1 MNLFEKIEQE
11 LKQLKR
17 ELTDRET
24 IHKRIQDYLS
34 ENEGKPVSLADISQ
48 TCKKMVELP
57 EYLSNKEFDDIL
69 DISNV
74 RKKASELSSLLSR
87 KITSRNNNL
96 ENEILAEAENL
107 FKLVSEDTEE
117 IWGIYD
123 KQKGEWREEEYSSYK
138 EALHGFAEY
147 WKEIVFSD
155 VHETFDFEEYKS
167 QNRITHELSQQ
178 EETKIIQD
186 YLDDWDDKEFL
197 DWYEME
203 VKLFLPAKSL

>member
-24 IHKRIQDYLS
+24 IHKRIQNYLS

-69 DISNV
+69 EISNV

-107 FKLVSEDTEE
+107 FKLV
-117 IWGIYD
+117 
-123 KQKGEWREEEYSSYK
+123 
-138 EALHGFAEY
+138 
-147 WKEIVFSD
+147 
-155 VHETFDFEEYKS
+155 
-167 QNRITHELSQQ
+167 
-178 EETKIIQD
+178 
-186 YLDDWDDKEFL
+186 
-197 DWYEME
+197 
-203 VKLFLPAKSL
+203 

>member
-24 IHKRIQDYLS
+24 IYKRIQDYLS
-34 ENEGKPVSLADISQ
+34 DNEGKPVSLADISQ

-69 DISNV
+69 EISNV

-96 ENEILAEAENL
+96 ESEILAEAENL

-123 KQKGEWREEEYSSYK
+123 KQKGEWREEEYSSY
-138 EALHGFAEY
+138 EDALHSFAEY
-147 WKEIVFSD
+147 WKGIVFSD
-155 VHETFDFEEYKS
+155 VHESFDFEEYKS
-167 QNRITHELSQQ
+167 QNRIAHELSQQ
-178 EETKIIQD
+178 EENKIIQD
-186 YLDDWDDKEFL
+186 YLEDWDDKEFL
-197 DWYEME
+197 DWYEMD
-203 VKLFLPAKSL
+203 VKLLSPAKSL